1 MASSSK
7 DHLKRR
13 ILRHMRVRN
22 NIYGEL
28 LRPRLTVFRS
38 NKHIY
43 AQIVDDTKGQT
54 IVSQSDLKSSG
65 SKLKNSSKITKLEIA
80 HEVGLNI
87 AKAAITKK
95 IKKVVFDRGGYKY
108 HGRVKSL
115 AEGAKKGGLIF

>member
-1 MASSSK
+1 
-7 DHLKRR
+7 
-13 ILRHMRVRN
+13 MRVRN